1 MLKNLTLCFCI
12 SIIFTSVKYPQ
23 LLIAPCLSSLSTARS
38 VSVRPVRA
46 PTSGSSGGPSCRP
59 SFWWPSVFGRW
70 DTSRASLRQRNWCNC
85 SPRGECKSVCVFVW
99 VCVWCSTEWRQSLLS
114 EETGR
119 REKQL
124 QDSAWKHLKIIFFLN
139 VVIVWPALFVTKPSC
154 VQQTIRENV
163 TSLFITQVFFSGV
176 TTELNSLYW
185 IFSAPF
191 LPCCSLRWE
200 HDVLLAFRDVRQSC
214 AWRKTIWFEVNKFI
228 SEIIIWILL

>member
-1 MLKNLTLCFCI
+1 MTINTKRLIWSFKLEWRPYWTPGLLWNHKYILKSQSFNETQSVLPKTWILIEACWWRVNVQLNSVCAVWYFWHFYLQKTSLYMLNNLPFCFCI
-12 SIIFTSVKYPQ
+12 SIIFSSVKYPQ

-119 REKQL
+119 GEKQL
-124 QDSAWKHLKIIFFLN
+124 QDSAWKHL
-139 VVIVWPALFVTKPSC
+139 
-154 VQQTIRENV
+154 
-163 TSLFITQVFFSGV
+163 
-176 TTELNSLYW
+176 
-185 IFSAPF
+185 
-191 LPCCSLRWE
+191 
-200 HDVLLAFRDVRQSC
+200 
-214 AWRKTIWFEVNKFI
+214 
-228 SEIIIWILL
+228 